1 MADSSAGG
9 VRLNPYRTQI
19 NPPTADV
26 MAFCSPE
33 KYLAFTGCY
42 PGKRSAAALGPFL
55 THLYEL
61 GHRWT

>member
-26 MAFCSPE
+26 MAFRPPW
-33 KYLAFTGCY
+33 KDRAFT
-42 PGKRSAAALGPFL
+42 
-55 THLYEL
+55 
-61 GHRWT
+61 